1 MLINLDR
8 GLFTFE
14 TVLKEPLPAID
25 WDVEPLIA
33 HGNRVV
39 VYGEF
44 GCGKSWALLDLAIHL
59 ALGQAWLDRYTVPQP
74 RSVLY
79 LDEEMAGRT
88 LRTRLKKLANGLGL
102 PDSASIPLWLG
113 SHLGVKLTAPSA
125 IESLL
130 STLKARDIDPDV
142 IIVETLRRV
151 IGGSEN
157 EAEDVGR
164 MWEAAE
170 PLLKADKTL
179 ILSHHM
185 RKPGPNGA
193 GSTRHKASGST
204 DILAGA
210 DAGFAVTRS
219 SKDSMIIECV
229 KSRVIE
235 EPPAFTVGLFDL
247 PDQADAV
254 ELRYLATKE
263 EIEKD
268 PKLMD
273 TAVEQIREHVE
284 PGKQYRTGELQTLLT
299 DAGFTPITAE
309 RAVRV
314 CVSRG
319 VLAKVERG
327 IWQVPEPA
335 KAA

>member
-8 GLFTFE
+8 RLFRLE
-14 TVLKEPLPAID
+14 TVLKEPLPPID
-25 WDVEPLIA
+25 WDVEPLVA

-59 ALGQAWLDRYTVPQP
+59 ALGDSWLDRFTIAQP

-79 LDEEMAGRT
+79 LDEEMPDRT

-102 PDSASIPLWLG
+102 PDSACIPLWLG
-113 SHLGVKLTAPSA
+113 SHLGLKLGAPHA
-125 IESLL
+125 IDYLL
-130 STLKARDIDPDV
+130 AELRKYDIDPDV

-151 IGGSEN
+151 ITGSEN
-157 EAEDVGR
+157 DAEDVGR
-164 MWEAAE
+164 MWDALD
-170 PLLKADKTL
+170 PLVRADKTL

-185 RKPGPNGA
+185 RKPSQNGSGA
-193 GSTRHKASGST
+193 VRHKASGST

-219 SKDSMIIECV
+219 TKDSMTIECV
-229 KSRVIE
+229 KSRVVE
-235 EPPAFTVGLFDL
+235 EPPAFMVGLFDV

-263 EIEKD
+263 EAEKD
-268 PKLMD
+268 PKLID
-273 TAVEQIREHVE
+273 AAVELIRRHVE
-284 PGKQYRTGELQTLLT
+284 PGKQYRTGQLQAMLK

-309 RAVRV
+309 RAVRDCEPLGV
-314 CVSRG
+314 LVKVGRG
-319 VLAKVERG
+319 V
-327 IWQVPEPA
+327 WQVPQPA
-335 KAA
+335 PTA